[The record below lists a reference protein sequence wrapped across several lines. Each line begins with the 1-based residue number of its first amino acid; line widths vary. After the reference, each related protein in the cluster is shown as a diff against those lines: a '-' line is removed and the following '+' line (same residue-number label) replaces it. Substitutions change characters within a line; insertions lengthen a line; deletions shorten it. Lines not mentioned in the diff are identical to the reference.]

1 MNKEEKVTLIDAF
14 KDFKEE
20 KNIDRPVMMGVL
32 KDVFLTQIAK
42 TYGSADNFDVIVNV
56 DKGTCE
62 IYQNFEIVEEV
73 ENPAA
78 EMTLEEVRKDSGD
91 DDYEI
96 GDTYAKILPLSA
108 FGRRGILNI
117 RQNLQGRI
125 MDIEKANVYK
135 KYSEKVGEVFTGE
148 IYQTWSREVLL
159 LDEDGNE
166 LHIPKEEQIPGERF
180 KKNDTVRAIIKK
192 VEMRNNTTPY
202 ITLSRV
208 DPDFLARL
216 FEMEVPEI
224 ADGLITIKK
233 VVRVPG
239 ERAKVAVESYD
250 ERIDPIGACIG
261 VKGGS
266 VIGIVRELRNENIDV
281 LQWSSNPKLLI
292 QRALTPAR
300 VSSID
305 MGETPEDKVKVY
317 MLPEEVQ
324 KGIGRGGVNVQLAG
338 MLVGREIEVWRETP
352 KGEVAAEE
360 EDDVALEEFT
370 NPEYGRTIDGWVID
384 KLKSIG
390 CDTARSVLAIDPE
403 DLAKQTKQDNA
414 AVQYRTAGPCGLP
427 QGPGGGRGGES

>member
-96 GDTYAKILPLSA
+96 GDTYAKKLPLSA

-180 KKNDTVRAIIKK
+180 KKNDTVRALIKK

-250 ERIDPIGACIG
+250 ERIDPPPIP
-261 VKGGS
+261 
-266 VIGIVRELRNENIDV
+266 
-281 LQWSSNPKLLI
+281 SSSSSAPSLPHVSAPSTWARLPKT
-292 QRALTPAR
+292 R
-300 VSSID
+300 
-305 MGETPEDKVKVY
+305 
-317 MLPEEVQ
+317 
-324 KGIGRGGVNVQLAG
+324 
-338 MLVGREIEVWRETP
+338 
-352 KGEVAAEE
+352 
-360 EDDVALEEFT
+360 
-370 NPEYGRTIDGWVID
+370 
-384 KLKSIG
+384 
-390 CDTARSVLAIDPE
+390 
-403 DLAKQTKQDNA
+403 
-414 AVQYRTAGPCGLP
+414 
-427 QGPGGGRGGES
+427 

>member
-78 EMTLEEVRKDSGD
+78 EMTLDEVRKDSGD

-96 GDTYAKILPLSA
+96 GDTYAKKLPLSA
-108 FGRRGILNI
+108 FGRRGSLNI

-180 KKNDTVRAIIKK
+180 KKNDTVRALIKK

-261 VKGGS
+261 VKGGR

-352 KGEVAAEE
+352 KGEVANEE

-403 DLAKQTKQDNA
+403 DLAKRADLDMETVEDVRSILSA
-414 AVQYRTAGPCGLP
+414 
-427 QGPGGGRGGES
+427 EFED